1 MYPFVQR
8 IAQLYSQTNPNH
20 SLTVSGGGSGTGL
33 TAMKDDKAQ
42 LAIASREI
50 RLEETQ
56 ALEEKGI
63 ELREAIIAY
72 DALSIIVNPKNPLQ
86 EITLAEIKDVFT
98 GKITNWK
105 SLGGIDAP
113 IIVYTRN
120 PNSGT
125 YEFMKR
131 NILLNEDYAKKCLHK
146 DKNEEMVKAVVSEPN
161 AIAFCGLSYL
171 KEGVKPLKVGEN
183 SRNYVK
189 PNFQNAKDGIYPIS
203 RPLYYFY
210 EAKNEALL
218 NDFIDFSL
226 SHTGQELI
234 HKEGYVPIEE
244 KVLNAEFDKSIE
256 ALFDF

>member
-1 MYPFVQR
+1 MYPFVAH
-8 IAQLYSQTNPNH
+8 IAELYSESYPKY
-20 SLTVSGGGSGTGL
+20 SLHVDGGGSGTGL
-33 TAMKDDKAQ
+33 IAMKDDKAE

-63 ELREAIIAY
+63 ELREAIVAY
-72 DALSIIVNPKNPLQ
+72 DALSIIVNPKNPIHK
-86 EITLAEIKDVFT
+86 ITLAEIKAVFT

-105 SLGGIDAP
+105 SLGGKDAP

-125 YEFMKR
+125 YEFMKKT
-131 NILLNEDYAKKCLHK
+131 ILLNNDYSKTSLHK
-146 DKNEEMVKAVVSEPN
+146 NNNEEMVNAVLSEPN

-171 KEGVKPLKVGEN
+171 KEGVRPLKVGE
-183 SRNYVK
+183 SDRNYVK
-189 PNFQNAKDGIYPIS
+189 PNFQNAKDGTYPIL

-218 NDFIDFSL
+218 SGFINFSL
-226 SHTGQELI
+226 SHKGQVII

-244 KVLNAEFDKSIE
+244 KVLNAEFDKNIE
-256 ALFDF
+256 SLFDF